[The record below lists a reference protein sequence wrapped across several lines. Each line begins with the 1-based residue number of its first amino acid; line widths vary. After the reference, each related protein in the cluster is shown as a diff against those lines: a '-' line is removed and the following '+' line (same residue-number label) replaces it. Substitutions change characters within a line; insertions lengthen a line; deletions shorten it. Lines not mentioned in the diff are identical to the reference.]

1 MAVWGGTRM
10 SARLLSL
17 NLFCAVF
24 VLCSGPAFAVG
35 PLVSQ
40 ASLAAQTGKA
50 TAYPQAGHVAAS
62 GVDPA
67 SASDA
72 PEGTLVIPGHY
83 QTIQDPLA
91 PVNEKSFSIN
101 QNIDQRVP
109 SIGNSVVQDSPK
121 TSPGLHRALLRQHRR
136 DTPVRQCS
144 LPVKAQ
150 VGGWRACPLRDQ

>member
-1 MAVWGGTRM
+1 MGGTRM

-17 NLFCAVF
+17 NLLCAVF

-50 TAYPQAGHVAAS
+50 TSNPQAGHVAAS

-72 PEGTLVIPGHY
+72 LEGTLVIPGHY

-91 PVNEKSFSIN
+91 PVNEKSFSVN
-101 QNIDQRVP
+101 QNIDQRAFHPLATLWSRTVP
-109 SIGNSVVQDSPK
+109 KPAQDCIARFFDNTDVIP
-121 TSPGLHRALLRQHRR
+121 
-136 DTPVRQCS
+136 PVRQCS

-150 VGGWRACPLRDQ
+150 VGGWRACPLR